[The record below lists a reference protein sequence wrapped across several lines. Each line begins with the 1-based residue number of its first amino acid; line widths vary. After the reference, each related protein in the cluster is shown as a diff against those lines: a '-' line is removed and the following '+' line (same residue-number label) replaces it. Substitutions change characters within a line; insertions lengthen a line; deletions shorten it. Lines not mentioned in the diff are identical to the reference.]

1 MKLLLAT
8 LKTGLLLGIFVC
20 AACSSNNEEQ
30 EAALLGRWEIQEA
43 FRSGEVTT
51 TLAGMFFEFEPDGQ
65 LLTNIA
71 GSDENYAYELDGDH
85 ILQREGTIEA
95 DYAIEEL
102 ADNRLVL
109 TTNLGNK
116 PFRIVLKKKME

>member
-8 LKTGLLLGIFVC
+8 LKTGLLVSIFVFS
-20 AACSSNNEEQ
+20 ACNNNNEEQ
-30 EAALLGRWEIQEA
+30 ETALLGRWEIEEA
-43 FRSGEVTT
+43 FRAGEATT
-51 TLAGMFFEFEPDGQ
+51 TLAGMYFKFDSDGQ

-71 GSDENYAYELDGDH
+71 GSDENYSYEVDNDH

-95 DYAIEEL
+95 DYTIEEL

-109 TTNLGNK
+109 TTTLGNK
-116 PFRIVLKKKME
+116 PFRIVLKKMTE